1 MTQVDHWMKVGTM
14 GPASQ
19 TRWTQLHLFSTSMV
33 QAPDWR
39 ATHSYSG
46 PMRVPERRRRR
57 LFAAQL
63 GLGALG
69 GIATS
74 VSSTWIVRTESGF
87 WGLPAALLALGI
99 AAVTVGG
106 LWRLDRAKFGDEP
119 AVTSDV
125 DWARE
130 LREVRDSRRVI
141 ASAFE
146 IERRRIERDLHD
158 GAQQNLVAAT
168 MKLGEASLVL
178 EQRAAVEPHRLEALV
193 PLLEGAHRDAEE
205 AMRSLRATVSG
216 IHPQVL
222 TDLGLHAAVSDMAGH
237 SGVDATVKCP
247 HPLPDMPE
255 EVAAVAWFFC
265 SEALTNIAKHAPG
278 CTATLVLGADKD
290 LHVSV
295 MDSGPGGA
303 WLRPRGG
310 LLGMRER
317 LAAFGG
323 TMQLSSPQGG
333 PTMLSA
339 QIPLL
344 LVPLHE
350 SGAT

>member
-1 MTQVDHWMKVGTM
+1 MLGVM
-14 GPASQ
+14 GS
-19 TRWTQLHLFSTSMV
+19 
-33 QAPDWR
+33 
-39 ATHSYSG
+39 
-46 PMRVPERRRRR
+46 
-57 LFAAQL
+57 
-63 GLGALG
+63 
-69 GIATS
+69 IATTLS
-74 VSSTWIVRTESGF
+74 FSWTARTESGF
-87 WGLPAALLALGI
+87 WGVPAALLSVSVITA
-99 AAVTVGG
+99 TMWG
-106 LWRLDRAKFGDEP
+106 LWRLESAKFGKED
-119 AVTSDV
+119 AASSDV

-168 MKLGEASLVL
+168 MKLGEASLIL
-178 EQRAAVEPHRLEALV
+178 EQQAEVAPHQLKVLL
-193 PLLEGAHRDAEE
+193 PLLGGAHRDAEE

-222 TDLGLHAAVSDMAGH
+222 TDLGLHAAVSDMAER
-237 SGVDATVKCP
+237 SGVDVTVKCP
-247 HPLPDMPE
+247 HALPDMPE

-323 TMQLSSPQGG
+323 TMQLSSPPGG

-350 SGAT
+350 SGAA

>member
-1 MTQVDHWMKVGTM
+1 MS
-14 GPASQ
+14 PE
-19 TRWTQLHLFSTSMV
+19 
-33 QAPDWR
+33 PD
-39 ATHSYSG
+39 
-46 PMRVPERRRRR
+46 RRRRS
-57 LFAAQL
+57 LFRAQ
-63 GLGALG
+63 GLVGGFGALL
-69 GIATS
+69 I
-74 VSSTWIVRTESGF
+74 W
-87 WGLPAALLALGI
+87 ALLAV
-99 AAVTVGG
+99 AAPLNQAASVFLAVGVVAL
-106 LWRLDRAKFGDEP
+106 LWWVLARLERGKWP
-119 AVTSDV
+119 APDVPADV
-125 DWARE
+125 DYARE

-178 EQRAAVEPHRLEALV
+178 EQHAAVAPHQLAGLA

-222 TDLGLHAAVSDMAGH
+222 TDLGLHVAVVDMAER
-237 SGVDATVKCP
+237 SGVDVTVRCP
-247 HPLPDMPE
+247 HRLPDMPE

-265 SEALTNIAKHAPG
+265 SEALTNASKHAQG
-278 CTATLVLGADKD
+278 CSATLLLGADKD
-290 LHVSV
+290 LHVSI
-295 MDSGPGGA
+295 MDNGGGGA

-323 TMQLSSPQGG
+323 TMELSSPLGG
-333 PTMLSA
+333 PTTLSA
-339 QIPLL
+339 HIPLL
-344 LVPLHE
+344 LIPAHE
-350 SGAT
+350 S

>member
-1 MTQVDHWMKVGTM
+1 M
-14 GPASQ
+14 
-19 TRWTQLHLFSTSMV
+19 
-33 QAPDWR
+33 
-39 ATHSYSG
+39 
-46 PMRVPERRRRR
+46 
-57 LFAAQL
+57 
-63 GLGALG
+63 GLGIVG
-69 GIATS
+69 GIAT
-74 VSSTWIVRTESGF
+74 TIAFTLTIRTDSGI
-87 WGLPAALLALGI
+87 WGLPAVLLAI
-99 AAVTVGG
+99 SVVAATAWG
-106 LWRLDRAKFGDEP
+106 LWRLEEAKFAQEP
-119 AVTSDV
+119 VPTSDV

-141 ASAFE
+141 VSAFE

-178 EQRAAVEPHRLEALV
+178 QQQVVITGHHAEDLAL
-193 PLLEGAHRDAEE
+193 LLEGAHRDAEE

-216 IHPQVL
+216 IHPQLL
-222 TDLGLHAAVSDMAGH
+222 TDLGLHAAVSDMAART
-237 SGVDATVKCP
+237 GVDVTVRCP

-278 CTATLVLGADKD
+278 CTATLLLGADKD

-295 MDSGPGGA
+295 MDNGPGGA
-303 WLRPRGG
+303 WSRPRGG

-323 TMQLSSPQGG
+323 AMELSSPEGG
-333 PTMLSA
+333 PTTLSA
-339 QIPLL
+339 RIPLL
-344 LVPLHE
+344 LAPVRE
-350 SGAT
+350 SGGDA